1 MRQCFTA
8 AGLTFGFALF
18 GRDMQ
23 LWSMIGKHTAAGDKE
38 HETGVHS
45 QDTQRYSSQ
54 ENPRGS
60 PQGRPSYL
68 IDYI

>member
-45 QDTQRYSSQ
+45 QDTGVQLAGKSKRVTT
-54 ENPRGS
+54 
-60 PQGRPSYL
+60 RPSYL
-68 IDYI
+68 RYYI